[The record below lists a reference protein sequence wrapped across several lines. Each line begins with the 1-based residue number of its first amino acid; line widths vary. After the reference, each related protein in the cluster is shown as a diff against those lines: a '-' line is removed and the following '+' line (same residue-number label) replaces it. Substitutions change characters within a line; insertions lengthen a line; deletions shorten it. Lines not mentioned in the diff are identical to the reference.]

1 MKNLINILLFIFLSI
16 CCFSCDKDYGT
27 GGTEEIPDEPVKKVF
42 SECKVDAE
50 ACPVFGDASRWNA
63 GDAIALLNG
72 SGNLKFI
79 AAVTGNSVVFSG
91 NETDVPEDETIAVYP
106 YSASFSKLPV
116 TISIPSEQSYSKGKA
131 DNRHFGAIG
140 KVSFGENGAAVQ
152 MKEVFGAISI
162 TLTREDITLVTI
174 KANAG
179 ENICGD
185 AVLSFN
191 NVPSI
196 SDVENGGSAISLSN
210 GENGPFAPGRYI
222 LAALPGSL
230 SGGITISYSTT
241 DPDISGSYSTDAA
254 LSVERAG
261 VLDLGSKEAD
271 ADWVTPVVPT
281 VTKSINLGTIYSDFD
296 KYFDPVPLSAN
307 PFTGY
312 FAVPLNGGKNEYN
325 FVLYT
330 GSVYKYTSKSTIR
343 FKGHLVPCV
352 FAHKHLVKFAFKSNA
367 FTVTSAKF
375 YHEDGTLVKEFS
387 ATKNQVTEVTFD
399 EPLQDGVA
407 YYIDCD
413 EVANSFNVA
422 ALTMEYEGPD
432 VEEVCAVHTVLPE
445 PQGSSVTLQGSFDS
459 WNYKDTSK
467 DYTSGFEY
475 KATDAETFT
484 NVDASLE
491 GASFSAALSGL
502 AAGTYTV
509 HAWARKGTDRKSFGP
524 DRTFVISE

>member
-1 MKNLINILLFIFLSI
+1 MNNRVNILLGAVLAV
-16 CCFSCDKDYGT
+16 CFMSCKDDYGT
-27 GGTEEIPDEPVKKVF
+27 GGTEIKPDEPVQVVF
-42 SECKVDAE
+42 SECKVEAE
-50 ACPVFGDASRWNA
+50 SSPVFGNTSRWGA
-63 GDAIALLNG
+63 GDAITLLAG
-72 SGNLKFI
+72 SENLKFV
-79 AAVTGNSVVFSG
+79 AATSGNSVVFSG

-106 YSASFSKLPV
+106 YSASLSKLPA
-116 TISIPSEQSYSKGKA
+116 TITIPSEQSYSNGKLN
-131 DNRHFGAIG
+131 NRLFGAIG
-140 KVSFGENGAAVQ
+140 KVSFGENGATAQ
-152 MKEVFGAISI
+152 MKEAFGAISI

-179 ENICGD
+179 ENLCGD
-185 AVLSFN
+185 ASVSFN

-196 SDVENGGSAISLSN
+196 SNVENGGSAISLSN
-210 GENGPFAPGRYI
+210 GESGALAPGTYI
-222 LAALPGSL
+222 LAVLPGSL
-230 SGGITISYSTT
+230 SGGVTISYSTT
-241 DPDISGSYSTDAA
+241 DPDVNGSYSTDAV

-261 VLDLGSKEAD
+261 VLDLGSKEAE
-271 ADWVTPVVPT
+271 ADWVVPELPV

-296 KYFDPVPLSAN
+296 KYFDPIPLAAN

-367 FTVTSAKF
+367 FTVTSAKL
-375 YHEDGTLVKEFS
+375 YHENGTVVKEFS

-413 EVANSFNVA
+413 EVANSFNIA
-422 ALTMEYEGPD
+422 ALTMEYAGPD
-432 VEEVCAVHTVLPE
+432 VEEVCAVHTIQPE
-445 PQGSSVTLQGSFDS
+445 PQGASVTLQGSFDS
-459 WNYKDTSK
+459 WNYKETSK
-467 DYTSGFEY
+467 DYTAGFEY
-475 KATDAETFT
+475 KAAGAEAFT
-484 NVDASLE
+484 SVDATLE
-491 GASFSAALSGL
+491 GQSFTAGLSGL

-509 HAWARKGTDRKSFGP
+509 HAWARKGSDRKSFGP